1 MAVSEFMLLRV
12 MRALRIDAAPCDVRA
27 VIRNVQ
33 VMFRQPASAG
43 AGGWRCRWVV
53 VLAGVGLPDVCK
65 PDLLHVAF
73 GMHTMWPG
81 VCAACTLSLRLP
93 FGVGHWLLRVAAA
106 PHKSPR
112 APHD

>member
-43 AGGWRCRWVV
+43 AGGWWCRWVV
-53 VLAGVGLPDVCK
+53 VLAGGCRCRCRWVAVPVPVGGGAGGWWCWRVLASLTFANLIC
-65 PDLLHVAF
+65 F
-73 GMHTMWPG
+73 MWPL
-81 VCAACTLSLRLP
+81 VCTPCGLRSAQHVP
-93 FGVGHWLLRVAAA
+93 
-106 PHKSPR
+106 
-112 APHD
+112 